1 MNVPLEKNIT
11 VLGYTSIQDLISHP
25 LGTNYI
31 HFEYMTQLSLLLF
44 PRPLKPFQ
52 TSPDIH
58 LWSCPERMEH
68 TAFWEI
74 IFVVLLMCWLWEA
87 QGLYLCLNIASMA
100 PLSSVKVQADNLCLN

>member
-44 PRPLKPFQ
+44 PARLNPSKP
-52 TSPDIH
+52 
-58 LWSCPERMEH
+58 
-68 TAFWEI
+68 
-74 IFVVLLMCWLWEA
+74 A
-87 QGLYLCLNIASMA
+87 QICIYGPALREWNILHSGR
-100 PLSSVKVQADNLCLN
+100 